1 MGIFTKVKNLF
12 KDKNKEE
19 TKVLEDLQDILL
31 EADINRNIV
40 TEITEIIKKMKV
52 RGKSEIILKL
62 KELLRGYLN
71 QKTLNLE
78 RESLNILLIIGVN
91 GVGKTSSII
100 KLANKLKI
108 EGQHVL
114 IAAADTFRAAAIE
127 QIKIQSEKIGVK
139 VVSQTQG
146 SDAASV
152 VFDSISSAKAK
163 NYDTLLI
170 DTAGRLQNKDNL
182 IKELQKVDN
191 VIKKQIAQ
199 TKANYKKILV
209 VDSTSGKN
217 TSNQAEIFNK
227 AIEIDGIITT
237 KFDSSSRAG
246 GIINISKLFRKPIYF
261 FTFGEEVEHI
271 KEFNIDEYFDKL
283 L

>member
-1 MGIFTKVKNLF
+1 MGIFKKIKNLF
-12 KDKNKEE
+12 KDQKEE
-19 TKVLEDLQDILL
+19 KILKNLEDILL
-31 EADINRNIV
+31 EADIKSDIV
-40 TEITEIIKKMKV
+40 IEIMGIVKKMKV
-52 RGKSEIILKL
+52 KGESEIIFKL
-62 KELLRGYLN
+62 KELLKGYVN
-71 QKTLNLE
+71 QEPLNLE
-78 RESLNILLIIGVN
+78 NETLNILLIVGVN

-108 EGQHVL
+108 EGQSVL

-127 QIKIQSEKIGVK
+127 QIKIQSEKIGIK
-139 VVSQTQG
+139 VVSQIQG
-146 SDAASV
+146 SDAAAV
-152 VFDSISSAKAK
+152 IFDSISSAKAK
-163 NYDTLLI
+163 NHDTLLI

-182 IKELQKVDN
+182 IKELQKIDN
-191 VIKKQIAQ
+191 VIKKQIAH
-199 TKANYKKILV
+199 TNANYKKILV
-209 VDSTSGKN
+209 IDSTSGKN

-261 FTFGEEVEHI
+261 FTYGEEVDHI